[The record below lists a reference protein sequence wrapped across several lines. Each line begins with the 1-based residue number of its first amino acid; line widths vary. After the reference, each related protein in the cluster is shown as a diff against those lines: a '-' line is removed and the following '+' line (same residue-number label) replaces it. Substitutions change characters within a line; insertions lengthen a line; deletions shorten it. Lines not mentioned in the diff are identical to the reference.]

1 MSGNDYY
8 QTLGVS
14 PEASPEEIKKMYRKL
29 ALETHPDRN
38 PGDSGAEE
46 RFKRINEAYGVLS
59 DVQKRAQYDQ
69 YRRFGY
75 HHRTGGTTQQGFGYS
90 QEEIL
95 RDFFASRHAQDI
107 FAEMQRE
114 FQRMG
119 FRFDDR
125 FFNRVFFGGDSVY
138 FNSVFWNGPV
148 RVRVFKYGNA
158 KPFAW
163 KNAEGGAEKT
173 RPITP
178 EPEPYGLLGAPLA
191 LVLKAGKKVGG
202 FLLRKAGQLLG
213 FPGLETG
220 PRKVAEEGK
229 TDITYHLPI
238 SPGEATMGTVVELQL
253 PHLGE
258 GRRVSVRI
266 PPGVKEGT
274 RLRLKDMGMPLTPQ
288 SQHRGDVYLQ
298 VRLQ

>member
-1 MSGNDYY
+1 MSGLDYY

-38 PGDSGAEE
+38 PGDSSAEE

-75 HHRTGGTTQQGFGYS
+75 HQQSEGATQQGFGYS

-107 FAEMQRE
+107 FADMQRE

-125 FFNRVFFGGDSVY
+125 FFNRIFFGGDSIY
-138 FNSVFWNGPV
+138 FNSAFWNGPV
-148 RVRVFKYGNA
+148 RVRVFKYGSA
-158 KPFAW
+158 RPSTRTSVD
-163 KNAEGGAEKT
+163 GDGEKR
-173 RPITP
+173 RPTMP
-178 EPEPYGLLGAPLA
+178 DSELPSLLGGPLS
-191 LVLKAGKKVGG
+191 LVLKAGKKVGRY
-202 FLLRKAGQLLG
+202 LLRKAGRLLG
-213 FPGLETG
+213 FSDLETG
-220 PRKVAEEGK
+220 PANNAEGDK
-229 TDITYHLPI
+229 TDITYHLSI
-238 SPGEATMGTVVELQL
+238 SPREATMGTVVELQL

-274 RLRLKDMGMPLTPQ
+274 KLRLKDMGMPLAAH
-288 SQHRGDVYLQ
+288 SQYRGDLYLQ
-298 VRLQ
+298 LSVH

>member
-1 MSGNDYY
+1 MSGQDYY

-38 PGDSGAEE
+38 PGDPGAEE
-46 RFKRINEAYGVLS
+46 RFKKINEAYGVLS

-69 YRRFGY
+69 YRRFGV
-75 HHRTGGTTQQGFGYS
+75 HQRTGGATQQGFGYS

-125 FFNRVFFGGDSVY
+125 FFNRIFFGGNSIY
-138 FNSVFWNGPV
+138 FDSVFWNGPV
-148 RVRVFKYGNA
+148 RVRVFKTGRTTPSGRPA
-158 KPFAW
+158 GETDSEAHKPSEYDSDW
-163 KNAEGGAEKT
+163 SQ
-173 RPITP
+173 
-178 EPEPYGLLGAPLA
+178 LLGGPLS
-191 LVLKAGKKVGG
+191 LVVKAGKKVGG
-202 FLLRKAGQLLG
+202 FLVRKAGELLG
-213 FPGLETG
+213 FSGAQSKLEPGADEQ
-220 PRKVAEEGK
+220 ESN
-229 TDITYHLPI
+229 ITYHLSI
-238 SPGEATMGTVVELQL
+238 SPEEAARGTIVELDL
-253 PHLGE
+253 PHLK

-274 RLRLKDMGMPLTPQ
+274 KLRLKDMGMPPAERSLD
-288 SQHRGDVYLQ
+288 RGDLFLQ
-298 VRLQ
+298 LRVQ

>member
-1 MSGNDYY
+1 MSGHDYF

-38 PGDSGAEE
+38 PGDSSAEE
-46 RFKRINEAYGVLS
+46 RFKKINEAYGVLS

-75 HHRTGGTTQQGFGYS
+75 HQRTGESTQQGFGYS

-107 FAEMQRE
+107 FADMQRE

-125 FFNRVFFGGDSVY
+125 FFNRIFFGGDSVY
-138 FNSVFWNGPV
+138 FNSAFWDGPV
-148 RVRVFKYGNA
+148 RVRIFKYGSA
-158 KPFAW
+158 RPSARAS
-163 KNAEGGAEKT
+163 AEGGAKKSQPSMPDSEL
-173 RPITP
+173 PS
-178 EPEPYGLLGAPLA
+178 LLGGPLS

-220 PRKVAEEGK
+220 PGGNAQGDS
-229 TDITYHLPI
+229 TDITYHLSI
-238 SPGEATMGTVVELQL
+238 SPKEATMGAVVELQL

-274 RLRLKDMGMPLTPQ
+274 KLRLKDMGMPLAAQPQ
-288 SQHRGDVYLQ
+288 YRGDLYLQ
-298 VRLQ
+298 LSVQ